1 MNAFL
6 FSIEKID
13 EGKNLLIKFD
23 DNSQY
28 SISAELLRVESPSA
42 EVQGHGGSKIIVKN
56 KSNVSISK

>member
-28 SISAELLRVESPSA
+28 SISAELLRVESPSERFKA
-42 EVQGHGGSKIIVKN
+42 MVGPR
-56 KSNVSISK
+56 